1 MDRLKK
7 WIEPILAE
15 NGCRLYD
22 LEWLTNEKP
31 PLLRI
36 SIEKLE
42 GAVDLDTCASCSD
55 AIGTFL
61 DEKDWYDKEYNLE
74 VCSPGAERELK
85 NEEQMQNAIGSYVYV
100 KLKNPKQRL
109 DHVFGDLK
117 EVQEESVT
125 IQYKDK
131 TRNKEIE
138 IDRENIS
145 LIMTAV
151 KV

>member
-1 MDRLKK
+1 MDRLKQ
-7 WIEPILAE
+7 WIEPILHA

-22 LEWLTNEKP
+22 LEWLTSEKP

-36 SIEKLE
+36 SIEKIE
-42 GAVDLDTCASCSD
+42 GAVDLDTCAACSD
-55 AIGTFL
+55 AIGSYL
-61 DEKDWYDKEYNLE
+61 DEQDWYEKEYNLE

-85 NEEQMQNAIGSYVYV
+85 TDEQIQNAVGSYVFV
-100 KLKNPKQRL
+100 KLKDPKQGM
-109 DHVFGDLK
+109 DQVIGDLI
-117 EVQEESVT
+117 QADDSTVT

-131 TRNKEIE
+131 TRNKTIV
-138 IDRENIS
+138 IDKNNLS